1 MFQVGFG
8 AAVNLCYN
16 QAMGI
21 QRQQDQEP
29 NQPKPERIVDTRMDE
44 ENLAEQAEEISL
56 RPLTFQDYV
65 GQERLKKNLKLAID
79 AVKKRDDG
87 TTLDHVLLYGPPGL
101 GKTTMANIIAHEMG
115 ASLRVTSGPAIER
128 AGDLASILTNLQNGD
143 VLFIDEI
150 HRLRRAVE
158 EVLYSAMEDYKLD
171 IVIGKGPAARSVRL
185 DLPKFTVVGATTRT
199 GSLAGP
205 LRDRFGLIHRL
216 EYYKTA
222 EIEKIIDRT
231 ARILGTEIAPE
242 ATKLLAT
249 RSRLTPRIANR
260 LTKRVRDYAEV
271 HGNGFIDEKLTRG
284 ALELMEIDELGLDPA
299 DRNML
304 ELMLENYGDRPV
316 GLTTIAALTGDEAA
330 TVEDYYEPYMLQMG
344 LIERTPRGRAVTLK
358 AKEHLK
364 KAKGD

>member
-1 MFQVGFG
+1 M
-8 AAVNLCYN
+8 VN
-16 QAMGI
+16 MGI
-21 QRQQDQEP
+21 ERSIEAEASEP
-29 NQPKPERIVDTRMDE
+29 RSRLVDTSVN
-44 ENLAEQAEEISL
+44 ENDLSEQAEEVTL
-56 RPLTFQDYV
+56 RPLTFADYI
-65 GQERLKKNLKLAID
+65 GQERLKSNLKLAID

-101 GKTTMANIIAHEMG
+101 GKTTMANIIAHELG

-216 EYYKTA
+216 EYYKIP
-222 EIEKIIDRT
+222 EIERIISRT
-231 ARILGTEIAPE
+231 ARLLGTEIVPE
-242 ATKLLAT
+242 ATSLLAT

-271 HGNGFIDEKLTRG
+271 HGNGVIDVNLAQG
-284 ALELMEIDELGLDPA
+284 ALDLMEIDNLGLDPA

-330 TVEDYYEPYMLQMG
+330 TIEDYYEPYMLQLG
-344 LIERTPRGRAVTLK
+344 LIERTPRGRSVT
-358 AKEHLK
+358 K
-364 KAKGD
+364 KAQDHLAKVRSRT